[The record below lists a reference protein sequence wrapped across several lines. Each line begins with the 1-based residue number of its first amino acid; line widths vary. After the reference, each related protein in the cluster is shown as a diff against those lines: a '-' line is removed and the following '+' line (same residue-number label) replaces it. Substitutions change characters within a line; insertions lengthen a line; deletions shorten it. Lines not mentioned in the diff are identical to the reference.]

1 MNAVGNMLANTVLY
15 PLQDIVAVKVV
26 FRQIALLVDQ
36 SQIKGYVSLVNW
48 VIVMISIIDGFFT
61 EAFTVVNLLLAKTTL
76 LGETTWQV
84 VVRLVINGIVFVI
97 DFVQTLVADFVV
109 GKIGRSVLIQVRKDD
124 EIRKRVPLTELH

>member
-1 MNAVGNMLANTVLY
+1 
-15 PLQDIVAVKVV
+15 
-26 FRQIALLVDQ
+26 
-36 SQIKGYVSLVNW
+36 
-48 VIVMISIIDGFFT
+48 MISIIDGFFT